1 MIKTDAT
8 LQNVADA
15 REALEY
21 FDGRILDGGGAIREP
36 STARSQIRKA
46 MLRLQ
51 TALEAL
57 EGV

>member
-51 TALEAL
+51 TAL
-57 EGV
+57 